1 MIVIDTSAVVAII
14 VGEPQA
20 EALSERIVEE
30 GVGARSMSTGSYLEA
45 GAVLAGRQ
53 ADPSTAI
60 EILDDFLS
68 SWSIDLVAVDEEQ
81 ARIALKVRIQYGR
94 GFKSGAQLNYGD
106 CFSYALAKSL
116 SAPLLYVG
124 SDFDKTDVKRAQLTR

>member
-30 GVGARSMSTGSYLEA
+30 GNGARSMSTASYLEA
-45 GAVLAGRQ
+45 GTVLAGRQ

-60 EILDDFLS
+60 EILEDFVS
-68 SWSIDLVAVDEEQ
+68 SWGIDLVSVDEEQ
-81 ARIALKVRIQYGR
+81 ARIALKARIQYGH

-124 SDFDKTDVKRAQLTR
+124 GDFDKTDIERA